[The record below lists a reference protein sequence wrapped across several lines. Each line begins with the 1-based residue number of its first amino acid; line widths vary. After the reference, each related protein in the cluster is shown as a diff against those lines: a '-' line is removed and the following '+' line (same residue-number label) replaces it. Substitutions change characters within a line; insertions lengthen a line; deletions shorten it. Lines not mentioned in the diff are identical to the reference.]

1 MLTIASQ
8 RSMWPEVDGRALAVL
23 GAEAGMVADLF
34 RGANH
39 FDVSMAVGF
48 SQMALRLAIQA
59 SH

>member
-1 MLTIASQ
+1 M
-8 RSMWPEVDGRALAVL
+8 AVL

-48 SQMALRLAIQA
+48 SLMATSIGDSGLALMWPVGVE
-59 SH
+59 SFT

>member
-1 MLTIASQ
+1 M
-8 RSMWPEVDGRALAVL
+8 AVL

-48 SQMALRLAIQA
+48 SLMALRLAIQA